1 MLAVN
6 AWPGTQWGM
15 IILAETLSSW
25 RFILRN
31 PVHFLAFGFGAG
43 LFPGAPGTAGTL
55 VAFPLFWLLSPRLMP
70 QVFLALIAVLF
81 VLGIWVCGKT
91 GKDLGVHDH
100 SGIVWDEIVA
110 FLLVLAF
117 TPDTLL
123 WQVFAFLLFRVFDVL
138 KPPPIGY
145 FDKTVHGGFGVMLD
159 DLIAAFYTLLCLAF
173 WKTLID

>member
-1 MLAVN
+1 
-6 AWPGTQWGM
+6 
-15 IILAETLSSW
+15 
-25 RFILRN
+25 
-31 PVHFLAFGFGAG
+31 
-43 LFPGAPGTAGTL
+43 
-55 VAFPLFWLLSPRLMP
+55 MP
-70 QVFLALIAVLF
+70 PVFLALIAGLF
-81 VLGIWVCGKT
+81 VLGVWVCRKT
-91 GKDLGVHDH
+91 GEDLGVHDH

-123 WQVFAFLLFRVFDVL
+123 WQAFAFLLFRAFDVL

-173 WKTLID
+173 WKTLIE